1 MEAIE
6 AYLVSVGHIFIK
18 ENMEKKSTTEL
29 KVPAETSWEVFLIS
43 KFGGVFRRQIKNNQ

>member
-18 ENMEKKSTTEL
+18 ENMEKSQKTQP
-29 KVPAETSWEVFLIS
+29 KVPAETTWEVFLIS
-43 KFGGVFRRQIKNNQ
+43 KFGGVFSREIKYNQ